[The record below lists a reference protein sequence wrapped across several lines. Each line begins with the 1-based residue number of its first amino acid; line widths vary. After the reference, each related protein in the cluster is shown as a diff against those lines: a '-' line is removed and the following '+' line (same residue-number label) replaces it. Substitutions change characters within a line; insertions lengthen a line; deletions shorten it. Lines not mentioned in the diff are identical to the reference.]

1 MATWNY
7 NPNEYNARNFEPI
20 PEGDYRVRIHDV
32 QEKLFSSGNE
42 GFEITLDVPG
52 HAGKLWYYLALDH
65 NEPAKTNQRI
75 GMFFDSFAI
84 GDTNLDHYSDWIGRD
99 GAVRVKHNLYNGS
112 ITARV
117 VFCLSRSQQKKFVD
131 FGVNT
136 NGQSGQAFNGVSS
149 THNSQQRFN
158 GFASQPV
165 PCGDFPG
172 GFKF

>member
-1 MATWNY
+1 MANWNY

-20 PEGDYRVRIHDV
+20 PEGDYRVWISNV
-32 QEKLFSSGNE
+32 QEKIFSTGNE
-42 GFEITLDVPG
+42 GFEITLNVPG
-52 HAGKLWYYLALDH
+52 HAGKLWYYLTLD
-65 NEPAKTNQRI
+65 PKDPLKTNQRI

-84 GDTNLDHYSDWIGRD
+84 HDFNLNHYADWIGYD
-99 GAVRVKHNLYNGS
+99 GAVRVKHNLYNGNIS
-112 ITARV
+112 ASV
-117 VFCLSRSQQKKFVD
+117 AFCLSRSQQKKFVD

-136 NGQSGQAFNGVSS
+136 NGQSGKAFNDVSS

-165 PCGDFPG
+165 PCVDFPG